1 MAKVKAGDVVGNDII
16 NKLWRYHGDI
26 MAISWGYHGE
36 YHKNII
42 GNWNIM
48 GSPGN
53 ITHNYT
59 IRKGL
64 WGLDFDRT
72 TGKWADFAWRV
83 VRNTSSDRACDQ
95 LKVDVRGYTSRL
107 VKITSHGTKA
117 GQKSNNS
124 SFKPIISWVASRIL
138 EVIAI
143 SD

>member
-48 GSPGN
+48 GSPG
-53 ITHNYT
+53 THNYT

-72 TGKWADFAWRV
+72 TGKWADFA
-83 VRNTSSDRACDQ
+83 
-95 LKVDVRGYTSRL
+95 
-107 VKITSHGTKA
+107 
-117 GQKSNNS
+117 
-124 SFKPIISWVASRIL
+124 
-138 EVIAI
+138 
-143 SD
+143 